1 MFRKDQAI
9 NKVYFN
15 MIISIEGNE
24 NILLNSLISEEFKL
38 SSILKENNN
47 DYFKTRFNE
56 IKRKI
61 RVIIQYKKNNEN
73 KTDFQKIKYLRYRN
87 VIHYAVKCEQIAKD
101 IKGIYFDKATLKFRV
116 QFTYNKQRYYVG
128 QYDDLDLAIKDL
140 NENKKYFLNG
150 K

>member
-1 MFRKDQAI
+1 
-9 NKVYFN
+9 

-101 IKGIYFDKATLKFRV
+101 IKGIYFDKNTLKFRV